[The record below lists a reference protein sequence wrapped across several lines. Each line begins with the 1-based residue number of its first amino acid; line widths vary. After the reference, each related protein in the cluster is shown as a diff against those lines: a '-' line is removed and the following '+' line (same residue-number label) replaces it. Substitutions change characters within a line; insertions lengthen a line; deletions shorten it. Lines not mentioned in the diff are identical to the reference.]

1 MRHTRRHRA
10 VAVHQNPGMP
20 LVPLDPRTT
29 MFLLAVVYLLMSG
42 LVWMILRRYYDGVS
56 ISLWCAGGGFIGA
69 NYFLFSVR
77 TTGGP
82 SWTVLL
88 PTALNLLGLG
98 LRLCALY
105 RERGQPERWR
115 HVMLLCALAIAASL
129 LASPGGA
136 VLRRPVNGLLILAAA
151 TWLTVL
157 AYDVGRR
164 PGGRGPRLIGG
175 SDAFFSATMVLRMAE
190 VLSAGSGASAYVPT
204 LDLLLVLLGGLVAGI
219 FGNVGYVDLALEA
232 ARARREAQARD
243 LRQEQMQR
251 GAAEAQAKALAER
264 LAERD
269 EFVRVLAH
277 EVRQPLNNASAA
289 LQGASAAL
297 QPGALEARSEAE
309 ARLQRAQKV
318 IGHIVGAIDNTLAA
332 TTVLASTQPLA
343 PRDADVNMLIELS
356 LGDLEPALRA
366 RVVRE
371 RSAHARTVAMDI
383 GLMRLALRNLLANAL
398 TYSTPDKLVTLQV
411 SDSDEPLGL
420 AFEVRDLGG
429 GLPGAV
435 REHLFERG
443 ARGDHGLPGH
453 GLGLY
458 VVRQIMLRHGGQV
471 GWAPNQPQGSVFRLW
486 LPLGD

>member
-1 MRHTRRHRA
+1 
-10 VAVHQNPGMP
+10 MP

-42 LVWMILRRYYDGVS
+42 LVWMILRRHYDGIA
-56 ISLWCAGGGFIGA
+56 ISLWCAGGGLIGA
-69 NYFLFSVR
+69 NFLVFAVR
-77 TTGGP
+77 TAGGP
-82 SWTVLL
+82 SWTILL
-88 PTALNLLGLG
+88 PTTLNLLGLG

-105 RERGQPERWR
+105 RERGEPERWR
-115 HVMLLCALAIAASL
+115 HVMLICLAAVAASM
-129 LASPGGA
+129 LASALGGSP
-136 VLRRPVNGLLILAAA
+136 VRRPVNGILMVCAA
-151 TWLTVL
+151 TWLAVL

-164 PGGRGPRLIGG
+164 PTGRGARWIGG
-175 SDAFFSATMVLRMAE
+175 SYAFFSATLLLRMAG
-190 VLSAGSGASAYVPT
+190 VLFIGSGMPAYAPT
-204 LDLLLVLLGGLVAGI
+204 LDLLLSLLGGLVAGI
-219 FGNVGYVDLALEA
+219 FGNVGYVELALEA
-232 ARARREAQARD
+232 SRARREAQARD
-243 LRQEQMQR
+243 LRQEQVQR
-251 GAAEAQAKALAER
+251 GAAEAQAAVLAER

-289 LQGASAAL
+289 LQGASAVL
-297 QPGALEARSEAE
+297 QPGALEDRSEAE

-343 PRDADVNMLIELS
+343 PRDADVNVLVELS
-356 LGDLEPALRA
+356 LGDLDPAQRA

-398 TYSTPDKLVTLQV
+398 TYSPPDTPVVLQV

-420 AFEVRDLGG
+420 AFEVRDMGH

-435 REHLFERG
+435 RERLFERG

-453 GLGLY
+453 GVGLY
-458 VVRQIMLRHGGQV
+458 VVRQIMLRHGGHAT
-471 GWAPNQPQGSVFRLW
+471 WAPNQPQGSVFRLW
-486 LPLGD
+486 LPLGDQL